1 MPVNNFHKA
10 LLQAKKIQDE
20 DIVSTAPP
28 GDLNQHSVGRDD
40 AQGPT
45 ASPEPVATELSM
57 IAEDDEFA
65 ERSRLSVLPV
75 PVSAEVPPIP
85 ETVLSKADEAMPT
98 TDTATDM
105 DVDEPGQTEVLSTT
119 DTFHSIPLDSPE
131 LRLPTT
137 PAPSPGVDE
146 AQASPEPI
154 PIVPSTTSL
163 DELSAPIRDEPSSN
177 TLNRKPS
184 LSQIGLPAPSPL
196 HKSTRTGREPSV
208 GAALGPGAKR
218 GSWLVKAREVKA
230 MEIAGKRA
238 SNTLGSGL
246 GLGILGAKRK
256 SGDMLEIAGM
266 GGPIAGS
273 SKVGDDEDR
282 VTKAARMAEDGDSAR
297 KGRFKLMSVEEP
309 PSLSP
314 KPTVQ
319 MKMRAS
325 TVPPEEFTVPV
336 QFMDEDEPLLDTF
349 KRKLEGV
356 RTGKSM
362 GKSLGGTAAAALAE
376 ARAAAEARVAERN
389 KLERGSDVGI
399 AADESA
405 IQDDSNAAEADPQ
418 VAPASGE
425 IAPVP
430 DSHNRLSMSDL
441 LGPSRSKQ
449 QSPSIGREPPL
460 PALNV
465 EAANAN
471 ADTSTSTTPPN
482 SPPPRPAPAVAPPT
496 GPVFTKPPTVFV
508 APSAPSSSAQG
519 PKEQPAGSSK
529 DFPFK
534 MPTSHPFSLP
544 AAIALGVPAKL
555 GSPNRQKSGGLS
567 AQSSKASVFSD
578 SIFDTQDSIPAWMPQ
593 TQDTKYSTQPTSQSQ
608 SQPKFDDT
616 DDDDSWHVD
625 DKFAAHQMWTPF
637 GFTSAENRDD
647 TWSTLPS
654 QSTSQK
660 GGDTGFVT
668 ANFTKSFVAK
678 KDVEQVAETLPEAG
692 LEPSSA
698 IPAAFDFGQEPEQV
712 QEVPEEDM
720 ADVSMEVDE
729 HDGDEDVEEMDL
741 EDMAGAGK
749 STVSLVQVCNH
760 LSSLDMWL
768 TFPATTAQR
777 GEKSEP
783 TVNVR
788 IHRFIISAV
797 PSRLPWASY
806 QVHEQYARR

>member
-1 MPVNNFHKA
+1 MNEENV
-10 LLQAKKIQDE
+10 
-20 DIVSTAPP
+20 
-28 GDLNQHSVGRDD
+28 
-40 AQGPT
+40 QGLA

-57 IAEDDEFA
+57 IAEDDESA
-65 ERSRLSVLPV
+65 ERSRLSAIPASLSTQVAQAPKT
-75 PVSAEVPPIP
+75 EVPRMH
-85 ETVLSKADEAMPT
+85 ESKPT
-98 TDTATDM
+98 TNTTMDM

-119 DTFHSIPLDSPE
+119 DTFHSIPLDSPD
-131 LRLPTT
+131 LHSPTT
-137 PAPSPGVDE
+137 PAPKAPSPVHDE
-146 AQASPEPI
+146 SLASPEPI

-163 DELSAPIRDEPSSN
+163 DELSAPIRDESSSN
-177 TLNRKPS
+177 TLDRKPS

-196 HKSTRTGREPSV
+196 HKSTRTGREPSM

-230 MEIAGKRA
+230 MEIAGKRT
-238 SNTLGSGL
+238 SNTLGAGL

-273 SKVGDDEDR
+273 SKAGDDEDR
-282 VTKAARMAEDGDSAR
+282 IAKAAKLTEEGDSAR
-297 KGRFKLMSVEEP
+297 RGRFKLMSVEEP

-314 KPTVQ
+314 KPIVQ

-325 TVPPEEFTVPV
+325 TVPPEDFTVPV

-405 IQDDSNAAEADPQ
+405 IHDDRHTAEADPP
-418 VAPASGE
+418 VAPTSGE
-425 IAPVP
+425 TGPIP
-430 DSHNRLSMSDL
+430 DSHKRLSMSDL
-441 LGPSRSKQ
+441 LGPSHKKE
-449 QSPSIGREPPL
+449 QSPSTDREPPL

-465 EAANAN
+465 EAAHAQ

-496 GPVFTKPPTVFV
+496 GPVFTKPPAVFV
-508 APSAPSSSAQG
+508 APSAPPSSAQG
-519 PKEQPAGSSK
+519 SKEQPAAGSSK
-529 DFPFK
+529 ELSFK
-534 MPTSHPFSLP
+534 MPTGHPFSLP
-544 AAIALGVPAKL
+544 AAMTLGVPAKL
-555 GSPNRQKSGGLS
+555 GSPNSQKSGGLS

-593 TQDTKYSTQPTSQSQ
+593 TQDTEYSTQPTSQSQ
-608 SQPKFDDT
+608 QKFDDT

-654 QSTSQK
+654 RSTSQK

-668 ANFTKSFVAK
+668 ANFTKPFAAK
-678 KDVEQVAETLPEAG
+678 KDVEQVPEGQPEANVQ
-692 LEPSSA
+692 PSSA
-698 IPAAFDFGQEPEQV
+698 LPGSFDFGQEPVEQV
-712 QEVPEEDM
+712 QAAREEDM
-720 ADVSMEVDE
+720 ADVSMEVDD
-729 HDGDEDVEEMDL
+729 HGGDEEMEMDL
-741 EDMAGAGK
+741 EDVVNTGK
-749 STVSLVQVCNH
+749 STVSLVQVCGS
-760 LSSLDMWL
+760 LSALGLSLM
-768 TFPATTAQR
+768 
-777 GEKSEP
+777 
-783 TVNVR
+783 
-788 IHRFIISAV
+788 
-797 PSRLPWASY
+797 PSRSPGSQAWR
-806 QVHEQYARR
+806 EARANSR